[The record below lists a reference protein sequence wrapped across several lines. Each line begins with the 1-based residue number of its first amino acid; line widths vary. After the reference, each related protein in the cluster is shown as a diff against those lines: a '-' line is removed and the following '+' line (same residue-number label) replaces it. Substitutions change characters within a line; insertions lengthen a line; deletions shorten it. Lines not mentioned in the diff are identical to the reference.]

1 MLGLHLLEEE
11 LAQRVERRR
20 HVRERQA
27 QLALRLRE
35 EVEGGPEVAQVVG
48 GVAERRNADTARARD
63 TLQGLLDSFPEA
75 KTGFSLACYF
85 YLLAMLSPIR
95 AKLPK
100 AAQLRFST
108 NA

>member
-1 MLGLHLLEEE
+1 M
-11 LAQRVERRR
+11 
-20 HVRERQA
+20 
-27 QLALRLRE
+27 
-35 EVEGGPEVAQVVG
+35 VVSSAG
-48 GVAERRNADTARARD
+48 RSFSGDVADTARARD

-85 YLLAMLSPIR
+85 HLVAMLSPIR